1 MSSSV
6 LLSSRFPRN
15 EPSITVPRS
24 ENGLKPRKEEE
35 VEEVKWEKVLWR
47 RQPFPDNYVPSNFL
61 SELDELPPRPIPKF
75 IPLFFAALP
84 ISLHLS
90 VIATFLAI
98 FYALLEG
105 NIPPEEVGW
114 KCVIIGLGGWSIHKW
129 GWGIHRVQPKEA
141 SVIPAPTPLRTL
153 ILPPLLLS
161 LLSPVLG
168 TLTSATTSD
177 SIWPLAGG
185 LGFVHL
191 LLTDFRTGED
201 QRIRRRREKAKRLK
215 KAHMRRG
222 SVGMIEVNETEEK
235 SLTSSL
241 SLTSALSASVVLA
254 SRLPSTSHVFSLVL
268 LAVLLFAG
276 WPPIAKGVREAG
288 QSFSFLL
295 TLSMATLAISLFPL
309 RNDSSPDL
317 SLADIQLVPTT
328 PTLIFLL
335 SLVLANVIGPLML
348 IHAWRWKTRRG
359 GGWDVA
365 VVKLRKGRNG
375 PIVA

>member
-1 MSSSV
+1 MSPPPA
-6 LLSSRFPRN
+6 LLSSPFPQDQPAIPPQQ
-15 EPSITVPRS
+15 EQLY
-24 ENGLKPRKEEE
+24 GLTEKKQP
-35 VEEVKWEKVLWR
+35 KWEKVLWR
-47 RQPFPDNYVPSNFL
+47 RQPFPDNHVPPDFL
-61 SELDELPPRPIPKF
+61 AELDDLPPRPIPKL
-75 IPLFFAALP
+75 IPLLFAALP

-90 VIATFLAI
+90 VIALFLAI

-105 NIPPEEVGW
+105 TVSPEEVGW
-114 KCVIIGLGGWSIHKW
+114 KCVIFGLSGWAIHKY
-129 GWGIHRVQPKEA
+129 GWGIHPTTPQEA
-141 SVIPAPTPLRTL
+141 SIIPAPTPLRTL

-191 LLTDFRTGED
+191 LLADFRTGED
-201 QRIRRRREKAKRLK
+201 QRVKRRREKAKRMNR
-215 KAHMRRG
+215 AHKRRG
-222 SVGMIEVNETEEK
+222 SVGMIEVEEGEEK

-268 LAVLLFAG
+268 LAVMLFAG

-288 QSFSFLL
+288 KSFSLIL
-295 TLSMATLAISLFPL
+295 TISMATLSISLFPS
-309 RNDSSPDL
+309 RAAPSFEYR
-317 SLADIQLVPTT
+317 IWGHQIIPTT
-328 PTLIFLL
+328 PTLIFLISL
-335 SLVLANVIGPLML
+335 SLVNIIGPVML
-348 IHAWRWKTRRG
+348 IYAWRWKTRRG

-365 VVKLRKGRNG
+365 VVKLRKGRGG
-375 PIVA
+375 PVT